1 MSINVTGLMQCLKHV
16 VPVMREQR
24 GGSCDPSLS
33 PSHQALG
40 CDDQMTSGRRITSI
54 SSVAATSGSPRPSM
68 VTYKVSKAAMNTLM
82 EAVAIENARHAI
94 RANGETDAFPAL
106 LSKAGTAPNADGWRA
121 LVWRQ

>member
-33 PSHQALG
+33 PSHKVLAV
-40 CDDQMTSGRRITSI
+40 MTSGRRITSI

-82 EAVAIENARHAI
+82 EAVAIENARHGI
-94 RANGETDAFPAL
+94 RANGETDGPLLPSLPAL
-106 LSKAGTAPNADGWRA
+106 TRE
-121 LVWRQ
+121 